1 MQLVDFAMCEA
12 YVFMLSM
19 KKTIVRAL
27 TRIAILE
34 GEGHKPLG
42 LEAEAGGLYNPLD
55 RWQAVHATCMDIDA
69 TDLHMPY
76 VQSTLPY
83 TAISGTTP
91 IRSWQSPPGHS
102 FRRQLINERG
112 YLMS

>member
-34 GEGHKPLG
+34 WDEHKPLG
-42 LEAEAGGLYNPLD
+42 LEAEAGGLCNPLS
-55 RWQAVHATCMDIDA
+55 RWLYGYRCNRPAHALCSINIAVYRHQRHNSYQKLAITA
-69 TDLHMPY
+69 
-76 VQSTLPY
+76 QTLLPK
-83 TAISGTTP
+83 AVDK
-91 IRSWQSPPGHS
+91 
-102 FRRQLINERG
+102 
-112 YLMS
+112 

>member
-34 GEGHKPLG
+34 WEGYKPLG
-42 LEAEAGGLYNPLD
+42 PEAEAGGLCNPLGSMAGSARNVYRCRCNHRVD
-55 RWQAVHATCMDIDA
+55 ALCSINIAVYRHQR
-69 TDLHMPY
+69 HNPY
-76 VQSTLPY
+76 QKLAIIARTLLPK
-83 TAISGTTP
+83 AADK
-91 IRSWQSPPGHS
+91 
-102 FRRQLINERG
+102 
-112 YLMS
+112 

>member
-34 GEGHKPLG
+34 WEGHKHLG
-42 LEAEAGGLYNPLD
+42 LEAEAGWLCNPLGLMAGSARNLYGYRCD
-55 RWQAVHATCMDIDA
+55 RRADALCSINIAVYRHQR
-69 TDLHMPY
+69 HNPY
-76 VQSTLPY
+76 QKLAITAWTLLPK
-83 TAISGTTP
+83 AA
-91 IRSWQSPPGHS
+91 
-102 FRRQLINERG
+102 NK
-112 YLMS
+112 